1 MRQRPRTVVMLAGA
15 GLALFTGLAS
25 AEIYRWV
32 DDQGRVHYGDRP
44 AAGRPAEKLQST
56 PAGPARTADRDTSG
70 NEAGRTD
77 EADDRAERA
86 AEVRQQ
92 ECEKARTRLQA
103 YRDAARLTTTGPE
116 GETREL
122 DADERVDVIV
132 RAEEQ
137 VAELCPESD

>member
-1 MRQRPRTVVMLAGA
+1 MRTLRAMTLLTGAALAVAA
-15 GLALFTGLAS
+15 GSAV

-44 AAGRPAEKLQST
+44 AAGRSAEKLQST
-56 PAGPARTADRDTSG
+56 PAGPARTAGRDTSG
-70 NEAGRTD
+70 DRADPAD
-77 EADDRAERA
+77 EAEERAERA

-92 ECEKARTRLQA
+92 ECKKARTRLQA
-103 YRDAARLTTTGPE
+103 YRDAARLTTTGPD

-137 VAELCPESD
+137 VAELCPDSD